1 MMQQFKSLY
10 LLGIGLLFLV
20 SCYVLPPIFQ
30 LSNAKTAEKI
40 QELVISM
47 QQKAETD
54 LAELKTKLENGAEF
68 NPKYDFNKNEK
79 TFLVY
84 EDDSLIFWT
93 DDHSTF
99 DRKELNSNKS
109 CIISSNAIYLKTK
122 IQSDNNTLYCLN
134 LLQYRY
140 PINNKS
146 LQNSFSKKLDFPAL
160 SSINLTG
167 GDSAVSIDGSKPDFY
182 VNFKNHE
189 TSNSVLGFF
198 IFLFLISIYFI
209 FYIFPSTLKSNK
221 LLVSIFLAFGVRL
234 LLFFQLPSIF
244 YELLLFQPKF
254 FAINEAVPSLGDLL
268 FHVLLLFYVLYQLR
282 VSLSLTKSV
291 LLSVFIQVASIALSL
306 ITIGVFHESVYSSQI
321 NFNFNNL
328 FNLNYLSIIAFV
340 SFSLLV
346 CCNLI
351 LIDLAFSLAA
361 ETFNSKNYN
370 WFIAGFFTL
379 SILASLLVSSAKLE
393 LFWILPIVL
402 LFAFRNHKSS
412 SKNIF
417 VVLLLLIYVSSVIS
431 FSISKSIEERK
442 QLQQK
447 HIAEKLAEERDPVAE
462 FMFNGLQQEIL
473 QDQYLQNQANN
484 YWNKQEE
491 IDQYL
496 FDTYFNGYWEK
507 YQISFVLCAKEDL
520 LLADGQET
528 DCWNYFN
535 RRLRLEGSRVSSS
548 NLFQLNNYAGRIDY
562 IAEIPILGD
571 SVLRKLIIEFST
583 VYLNENEGYPELLI
597 DEKTKVSSLSLDDY
611 SFAVYNEK
619 KLVYKTGGYNFSTQ
633 LKISELGQRSFYQYP
648 SEDHQHFAYQK
659 DKNVTILL
667 SRKQYSFYD
676 FLTSLAYILVITS
689 CCFLPAAIGL
699 KYFPFHVKLSV
710 HDFSTKIQLFL
721 IGSILT
727 SLIFLAWG
735 TTFYIKK
742 QYQAKNETTLQ
753 EKLRSVNLELE
764 SKIGAEEFLAEEL
777 TDYVTAYLVK
787 FSNVFYSDINL
798 YTTRGELYATSRAEL
813 FDKGIKSKRMNP
825 QALFALQNKNKAQ
838 WVQEET
844 IGELSYLSAYIPF
857 KNFDNEVIGYLN
869 LPYFAK
875 QGALEKEISN
885 FLVSTLNIYV
895 GIFALA
901 LLISVLLINQL
912 SKPLLL
918 IRQQIS
924 KLKLGSN
931 IELIEWSS
939 KDEIGALVQ
948 EYNRIAIE
956 LNESAEELAK
966 NEREVAWREM
976 AKQVAHE
983 IKNPLTPMKLSI
995 QHLQRS
1001 VNMDS
1006 TELKERIER
1015 TTTTLVEQIETLSN
1029 IATAF
1034 SSFAKL
1040 PSKELQLLDVI
1051 PILKNA
1057 VELYAHSLLIKLEV
1071 PENLTS
1077 AVIMG
1082 DKDQLLRVFN
1092 NVIKNAVQAT
1102 ENIESPAIKVFIE
1115 DLENYY
1121 LVRISDNGT
1130 GITERQA
1137 ERIFEPN
1144 FTTKSSGTGLG
1155 LAMSKSIVDQMNGK
1169 ITFTSTENVGTTFR
1183 IELPKA

>member
-1 MMQQFKSLY
+1 MQKFRAFY
-10 LLGIGLLFLV
+10 LLGTGLLFLA
-20 SCYVLPPIFQ
+20 SCYILPPLIQ
-30 LSNAKTAEKI
+30 LSNDETAEKV
-40 QELVISM
+40 QELVLSL
-47 QQKAETD
+47 QHQAEED
-54 LAELKTKLENGAEF
+54 LEGLQVKLKHGAEF
-68 NPKYDFNKNEK
+68 NPKFNFDKNEK

-84 EDDSLIFWT
+84 EKDSLTFWT

-99 DRKELNSNKS
+99 SIKDLKS
-109 CIISSNAIYLKTK
+109 KQSYIIASNAIYLKSELQIDSK
-122 IQSDNNTLYCLN
+122 TLFCLN
-134 LLQYRY
+134 LLQYKY
-140 PINNKS
+140 PISNKS
-146 LQNSFSKKLDFPAL
+146 LQNKFAKKLDFPAL
-160 SSINLTG
+160 ASISLNNGDAEIKNKSSKTVFFI
-167 GDSAVSIDGSKPDFY
+167 
-182 VNFKNHE
+182 NFKKHE
-189 TSNSVLGFF
+189 TSNYVLGFF
-198 IFLFLISIYFI
+198 IFLFLISTYFI
-209 FYIFPSTLKSNK
+209 FYIFPS
-221 LLVSIFLAFGVRL
+221 LLHSKRLWWSLFLASIIRL

-244 YELLLFQPKF
+244 YELQLFQSEF
-254 FAINEAVPSLGDLL
+254 FAINSLVPSLGDLL
-268 FHVLLLFYVLYQLR
+268 FHVLLIFYVLYQLR
-282 VSLSLTKSV
+282 VSLRVAKSV
-291 LLSVFIQVASIALSL
+291 SLSILILLLSVVLGIGSIA
-306 ITIGVFHESVYSSQI
+306 IFHESVYSSQI

-340 SFSLLV
+340 IFSLIV

-351 LIDLAFSLAA
+351 LIDLAFSITAK
-361 ETFNSKNYN
+361 TFKSKNYK
-370 WFIAGFFTL
+370 WLVLGHFSLTIISTLLIADGKFEYYWL
-379 SILASLLVSSAKLE
+379 
-393 LFWILPIVL
+393 LPIIL
-402 LFAFRNHKSS
+402 LFALRQHKNST
-412 SKNIF
+412 KNILA
-417 VVLLLLIYVSSVIS
+417 VLILLIYVSSVIS
-431 FSISKSIEERK
+431 FTISNSIEERK

-447 HIAEKLAEERDPVAE
+447 YIAEKLAEERDPVAE
-462 FMFNGLQQEIL
+462 YMFNNLQQEIL
-473 QDQYLQNQANN
+473 DDKFIQDNARE

-491 IDQYL
+491 IDDYL
-496 FDTYFNGYWEK
+496 FDKYFNGYWEK
-507 YQISFVLCAKEDL
+507 YQINFVLCAQEDL

-528 DCWNYFN
+528 NCWSYFD
-535 RRLRLEGSRVSSS
+535 RRLRLEGRRISSS

-562 IAEIPILGD
+562 IAEIPISGD
-571 SVLRKLIIEFST
+571 SISRKLIIELST
-583 VYLNENEGYPELLI
+583 VYLNENEGYPELLL
-597 DEKTKVSSLSLDDY
+597 DEKTKASSLSLEDY

-619 KLVYKTGGYNFSTQ
+619 KLVYKTGSYNFSTQ
-633 LKISELGQRSFYQYP
+633 LKISELGHRSYYQYP
-648 SEDHQHFAYQK
+648 SVNHQHFAYQK
-659 DKNVTILL
+659 DNNVTILL
-667 SRKQYSFYD
+667 SRKRYSFYD

-689 CCFLPAAIGL
+689 CCFLLAAIGL
-699 KYFPFHVKLSV
+699 KHFPFHVKLSV

-721 IGSILT
+721 IGSILS

-742 QYQAKNETTLQ
+742 QYKAKNETTLQ

-764 SKIGAEEFLAEEL
+764 SKVGAEEFLAEEL

-798 YTTRGELYATSRAEL
+798 YTTKGTLYSTSRPEL
-813 FDKGIKSKRMNP
+813 FEKGIKSKRMNP
-825 QALFALQNKNKAQ
+825 QALYALQNENKAQ

-857 KNFDNEVIGYLN
+857 KNFDNEVIGFLN

-924 KLKLGSN
+924 KLKLGSA
-931 IELIEWSS
+931 IELIEWNS

-956 LNESAEELAK
+956 LNESAVELAK
-966 NEREVAWREM
+966 TEREVAWREM

-1001 VNMDS
+1001 ANMNSD
-1006 TELKERIER
+1006 ELKERIER

-1040 PSKELQLLDVI
+1040 PSKELQELNVI

-1057 VELYAHSLLIKLEV
+1057 VDLYSHSLFVKLEV
-1071 PENLTS
+1071 PENLTM
-1077 AVIMG
+1077 ALILG

-1102 ENIESPAIKVFIE
+1102 EYIENSIINVSIEANEKSFFIK
-1115 DLENYY
+1115 
-1121 LVRISDNGT
+1121 ISDNGT
-1130 GITERQA
+1130 GISETQA

-1155 LAMSKSIVDQMNGK
+1155 LAMSKSIIDQMNGK
-1169 ITFTSTENVGTTFR
+1169 ITFTSNETVGTTFQ

>member
-20 SCYVLPPIFQ
+20 SCCVLPPIFQ

-47 QQKAETD
+47 QQKAQTD

-109 CIISSNAIYLKTK
+109 CIISSNSIYLKTK
-122 IQSDNNTLYCLN
+122 IQSDNNTIYCLN

-140 PINNKS
+140 PISNKS

-209 FYIFPSTLKSNK
+209 FYIFPSTLKTNK
-221 LLVSIFLAFGVRL
+221 LLVSIFLAFWVRL
-234 LLFFQLPSIF
+234 LLFFELPSIF

-282 VSLSLTKSV
+282 VSLRLTKSV
-291 LLSVFIQVASIALSL
+291 LLSVFILVASIALSL
-306 ITIGVFHESVYSSQI
+306 ITIEVFHESVYSSQI

-351 LIDLAFSLAA
+351 LIDLAFSLVA

-370 WFIAGFFTL
+370 WFIAGFFSL

-528 DCWNYFN
+528 DCWNYFH

-611 SFAVYNEK
+611 SFAVYNEN

-798 YTTRGELYATSRAEL
+798 YTTRGALYATSRAEL

-931 IELIEWSS
+931 IELIEWNS

-1001 VNMDS
+1001 VNINS

-1057 VELYAHSLLIKLEV
+1057 VELYAHSLLIELEV
-1071 PENLTS
+1071 PEDLTS

-1082 DKDQLLRVFN
+1082 DNDQLLRVFN
-1092 NVIKNAVQAT
+1092 NVLKNAVQAT

-1121 LVRISDNGT
+1121 VVKVSDNGI

-1155 LAMSKSIVDQMNGK
+1155 LAMSKSIVDNMNGK
-1169 ITFTSTENVGTTFR
+1169 ITFTSTVNVGTTFQ

>member
-1 MMQQFKSLY
+1 MMQQFRALY
-10 LLGIGLLFLV
+10 LLGIGLVFLA
-20 SCYVLPPIFQ
+20 SCYILPPFFQ
-30 LSNAKTAEKI
+30 LSEEKTAEKV
-40 QELVISM
+40 QDLVLFLEHE
-47 QQKAETD
+47 AAAD
-54 LAELKTKLENGAEF
+54 LDQLKNKLAHGAEF
-68 NPKYDFNKNEK
+68 NPRFNFDKNEK

-84 EDDSLIFWT
+84 EEDSLTFWT

-99 DRKELNSNKS
+99 SIQELSASKS
-109 CIISSNAIYLKTK
+109 CVIASNAIYLKHEL
-122 IQSDNNTLYCLN
+122 QVDNKTLYCLN

-140 PINNKS
+140 PISNKS
-146 LQNSFSKKLDFPAL
+146 LQNKFANKLDFPAL
-160 SSINLTG
+160 AAIHLNTGDAAIETKDGKTAFFINFQ
-167 GDSAVSIDGSKPDFY
+167 K
-182 VNFKNHE
+182 HE

-198 IFLFLISIYFI
+198 IFLFLISLYFV
-209 FYIFPSTLKSNK
+209 FYIFLSLLKKNK
-221 LLVSIFLAFGVRL
+221 IWWSFLFASAFRL

-244 YELLLFQPKF
+244 SELQLFQSAF
-254 FAINEAVPSLGDLL
+254 FAISDLIPSLGDLL
-268 FHVLLLFYVLYQLR
+268 FHTVLLFYLIYQLR
-282 VSLSLTKSV
+282 VSLRRTNSV
-291 LLSVFIQVASIALSL
+291 LLSLFILLFSVGFGMVSIA
-306 ITIGVFHESVYSSQI
+306 IFHESVYSSQI
-321 NFNFNNL
+321 SFNFNNL

-340 SFSLLV
+340 IFSLLI

-351 LIDLAFSLAA
+351 LIDLTFLAA
-361 ETFNSKNYN
+361 SRTFNSKNYK
-370 WFIAGFFTL
+370 WFIIGYFSIAIGSTLLIAGGTVEYYWL
-379 SILASLLVSSAKLE
+379 
-393 LFWILPIVL
+393 LPILL
-402 LFAFRNHKSS
+402 LFTFRNHKSS
-412 SKNIF
+412 SKNIL

-431 FSISKSIEERK
+431 FTVSKSIEERK

-462 FMFNGLQQEIL
+462 YMFNNIQKQIL
-473 QDQYLQNQANN
+473 KDTFLRNN
-484 YWNKQEE
+484 ASEYWNKQEE

-496 FDTYFNGYWEK
+496 FTKYFNGYWEK
-507 YQISFVLCAKEDL
+507 YQISFVLCANGDL

-528 DCWNYFN
+528 DCWSYFE
-535 RRLRLEGSRVSSS
+535 RRLRLEGSRISSS

-562 IAEIPILGD
+562 IAEIPISGD
-571 SVLRKLIIEFST
+571 SISRKLIIELST
-583 VYLNENEGYPELLI
+583 VYLNENEGYPELLL
-597 DEKTKVSSLSLDDY
+597 DEKTKASSLSLDDY
-611 SFAVYNEK
+611 SFAVYNK
-619 KLVYKTGGYNFSTQ
+619 NKLVYKTGGYNFSTQ
-633 LKISELGQRSFYQYP
+633 LKISELGYRSYYQYP
-648 SEDHQHFAYQK
+648 SENYQHFAYQK
-659 DKNVTILL
+659 DNDVTILL
-667 SRKQYSFYD
+667 SRKRYSFYD

-689 CCFLPAAIGL
+689 CCFLFAAIGL
-699 KYFPFHVKLSV
+699 IHFPFHVKLSV

-721 IGSILT
+721 IGSILS
-727 SLIFLAWG
+727 SLLFLAWG

-742 QYQAKNETTLQ
+742 QYKAKNETTLQ

-764 SKIGAEEFLAEEL
+764 SKVGVEAFLAEEL

-798 YTTRGELYATSRAEL
+798 YNTEGALYATSRPEL
-813 FDKGIKSKRMNP
+813 FEKGIKSKRMNP
-825 QALFALQNKNKAQ
+825 QALFALQNENKAQ

-844 IGELSYLSAYIPF
+844 IGELTYLSAYIPF

-875 QGALEKEISN
+875 QGTLEKEISN

-918 IRQQIS
+918 IRKQIS
-924 KLKLGSN
+924 KLKLGSD
-931 IELIEWSS
+931 IELIEWNS

-956 LNESAEELAK
+956 LNESAVELAK
-966 NEREVAWREM
+966 TEREVAWREM

-1001 VNMDS
+1001 TNLNSD
-1006 TELKERIER
+1006 ELKERIER
-1015 TTTTLVEQIETLSN
+1015 TTTTLIEQIETLSN

-1040 PSKELQLLDVI
+1040 PGKELQELDVI

-1057 VELYAHSLLIKLEV
+1057 VNLYAHSLTVKLEV
-1071 PENLTS
+1071 PENVIT
-1077 AVIMG
+1077 AVVLC

-1102 ENIESPAIKVFIE
+1102 ENSKDPTINVSIERDENSFFIKI
-1115 DLENYY
+1115 N
-1121 LVRISDNGT
+1121 DNGN
-1130 GITERQA
+1130 GISTTQA

-1155 LAMSKSIVDQMNGK
+1155 LAMSKSIIDHMNGK
-1169 ITFTSTENVGTTFR
+1169 ITFTSNENVGTTFQ

>member
-20 SCYVLPPIFQ
+20 SCCVLPPIFQ

-47 QQKAETD
+47 QQKAQTD

-109 CIISSNAIYLKTK
+109 CIISSNSIYLKTK
-122 IQSDNNTLYCLN
+122 IQSDNNTIYCLN

-140 PINNKS
+140 PISNKS

-209 FYIFPSTLKSNK
+209 FYIFPSTLKTNK
-221 LLVSIFLAFGVRL
+221 LLVSIFLAFWVRL
-234 LLFFQLPSIF
+234 LLFFELPSIF

-282 VSLSLTKSV
+282 VSLRLTKSV
-291 LLSVFIQVASIALSL
+291 LLSVFILVASIALSL
-306 ITIGVFHESVYSSQI
+306 ITIEVFHESVYSSQI

-351 LIDLAFSLAA
+351 LIDLAFSLVA

-370 WFIAGFFTL
+370 WFIAGFFSL

-528 DCWNYFN
+528 DCWNYFH

-611 SFAVYNEK
+611 SFAVYNEN

-798 YTTRGELYATSRAEL
+798 YTTRGALYATSRAEL

-931 IELIEWSS
+931 IELIEWNS

-1001 VNMDS
+1001 VNINS

-1057 VELYAHSLLIKLEV
+1057 VELYAHSLLIELEV
-1071 PENLTS
+1071 PEDLTS

-1092 NVIKNAVQAT
+1092 NVLKNAVQAT

-1121 LVRISDNGT
+1121 VVKVSDNGI

-1155 LAMSKSIVDQMNGK
+1155 LAMSKSIVDNMNGK
-1169 ITFTSTENVGTTFR
+1169 ITFTSTVNVGTTFQ

>member
-1 MMQQFKSLY
+1 M
-10 LLGIGLLFLV
+10 
-20 SCYVLPPIFQ
+20 
-30 LSNAKTAEKI
+30 
-40 QELVISM
+40 
-47 QQKAETD
+47 
-54 LAELKTKLENGAEF
+54 
-68 NPKYDFNKNEK
+68 
-79 TFLVY
+79 
-84 EDDSLIFWT
+84 
-93 DDHSTF
+93 
-99 DRKELNSNKS
+99 
-109 CIISSNAIYLKTK
+109 
-122 IQSDNNTLYCLN
+122 
-134 LLQYRY
+134 
-140 PINNKS
+140 
-146 LQNSFSKKLDFPAL
+146 
-160 SSINLTG
+160 
-167 GDSAVSIDGSKPDFY
+167 
-182 VNFKNHE
+182 
-189 TSNSVLGFF
+189 
-198 IFLFLISIYFI
+198 
-209 FYIFPSTLKSNK
+209 
-221 LLVSIFLAFGVRL
+221 
-234 LLFFQLPSIF
+234 
-244 YELLLFQPKF
+244 
-254 FAINEAVPSLGDLL
+254 
-268 FHVLLLFYVLYQLR
+268 
-282 VSLSLTKSV
+282 
-291 LLSVFIQVASIALSL
+291 
-306 ITIGVFHESVYSSQI
+306 
-321 NFNFNNL
+321 
-328 FNLNYLSIIAFV
+328 
-340 SFSLLV
+340 
-346 CCNLI
+346 
-351 LIDLAFSLAA
+351 
-361 ETFNSKNYN
+361 
-370 WFIAGFFTL
+370 
-379 SILASLLVSSAKLE
+379 
-393 LFWILPIVL
+393 
-402 LFAFRNHKSS
+402 
-412 SKNIF
+412 
-417 VVLLLLIYVSSVIS
+417 
-431 FSISKSIEERK
+431 
-442 QLQQK
+442 
-447 HIAEKLAEERDPVAE
+447 
-462 FMFNGLQQEIL
+462 
-473 QDQYLQNQANN
+473 
-484 YWNKQEE
+484 
-491 IDQYL
+491 
-496 FDTYFNGYWEK
+496 
-507 YQISFVLCAKEDL
+507 
-520 LLADGQET
+520 
-528 DCWNYFN
+528 
-535 RRLRLEGSRVSSS
+535 
-548 NLFQLNNYAGRIDY
+548 
-562 IAEIPILGD
+562 
-571 SVLRKLIIEFST
+571 
-583 VYLNENEGYPELLI
+583 LI
-597 DEKTKVSSLSLDDY
+597 DEKTKESSLSLDNY

-619 KLVYKTGGYNFSTQ
+619 KLVYKTGSYNFSTQ

-659 DKNVTILL
+659 DKDVTILL
-667 SRKQYSFYD
+667 SRKRYSFYD

-798 YTTRGELYATSRAEL
+798 YNTRGSLYATSRAEL

-825 QALFALQNKNKAQ
+825 QALFALQNNNKAQ

-924 KLKLGSN
+924 KLKLGSS

-1040 PSKELQLLDVI
+1040 PSKELLQIDVI

-1057 VELYAHSLLIKLEV
+1057 VDLYAHSLFIKLEV
-1071 PENLTS
+1071 PESLTS
-1077 AVIMG
+1077 SIIMG

-1102 ENIESPAIKVFIE
+1102 ENIENPEIKVSIE
-1115 DLENYY
+1115 DVENSYIIN
-1121 LVRISDNGT
+1121 VKDNGT
-1130 GITERQA
+1130 GITETQA

-1155 LAMSKSIVDQMNGK
+1155 LAMSKSIVDHMNGK
-1169 ITFTSTENVGTTFR
+1169 ITFTSVENVGTTFQ

>member
-1 MMQQFKSLY
+1 MQQFRSLY
-10 LLGIGLLFLV
+10 VLVIGLLFLV
-20 SCYVLPPIFQ
+20 SCYILPPFFQ
-30 LSNAKTAEKI
+30 LSNTKTVEKI
-40 QELVISM
+40 EEILLSM
-47 QQKAETD
+47 QDNAEAD
-54 LAELKTKLENGAEF
+54 LIELNTKLEKGAEF
-68 NPKYDFNKNEK
+68 NPKYNFNKNEK

-84 EDDSLIFWT
+84 QNDSLFFWT
-93 DDHSTF
+93 DDHSVF
-99 DRKELNSNKS
+99 DIADLRSNKI
-109 CIISSNAIYLKTK
+109 CINSSNAIYLKTSLQAGNK
-122 IQSDNNTLYCLN
+122 ELYSFT
-134 LLQYRY
+134 LLQHNY
-140 PINNKS
+140 PIRNKS
-146 LQNSFSKKLDFPAL
+146 LQNKFSKKLDFPAIRSFSL
-160 SSINLTG
+160 TNGDAEVIIN
-167 GDSAVSIDGSKPDFY
+167 GSQPDFY
-182 VNFKNHE
+182 VNFETHE
-189 TSNSVLGFF
+189 ASNSVLAFF
-198 IFLFLISIYFI
+198 TFLFLISFYFI
-209 FYIFPSTLKSNK
+209 FFIFPSTLKSNK
-221 LLVSIFLAFGVRL
+221 LWTSILVAIGIRL

-244 YELLLFQPKF
+244 YELQLFQPKF
-254 FAINEAVPSLGDLL
+254 FAINESIPSLGDLF
-268 FHVLLLFYVLYQLR
+268 FHVLLLFYILYQLR
-282 VSLSLTKSV
+282 VWLRLSKSV
-291 LLSVFIQVASIALSL
+291 FLSIVFPIAASLLGMG
-306 ITIGVFHESVYSSQI
+306 TIVLFHESVYSSQI

-328 FNLNYLSIIAFV
+328 FNLNYLSVIAFV
-340 SFSLLV
+340 TFSLLI
-346 CCNLI
+346 CCNLV
-351 LIDLAFSLAA
+351 LIDFAFAVA
-361 ETFNSKNYN
+361 KNTFNIKKRR
-370 WFIAGFFTL
+370 WFIASFFC
-379 SILASLLVSSAKLE
+379 LAVLLPVLVDSAKLE
-393 LFWILPIVL
+393 LYWLVPILL
-402 LFAFRNHKSS
+402 LFAIRSGKGA

-417 VVLLLLIYVSSVIS
+417 TVLLLLIYSSSVVS
-431 FSISKSIEERK
+431 FTVSKSIEERK

-462 FMFNGLQQEIL
+462 YMFNGVQQEIL
-473 QDQYLQNQANN
+473 KDSYLKDNSSN
-484 YWNKQEE
+484 YWSNQEE

-496 FDTYFNGYWEK
+496 RDNYFNGYWEK
-507 YQISFVLCAKEDL
+507 YQINFVVCAKGDP

-528 DCWNYFN
+528 DCWNYFDC
-535 RRLRLEGSRVSSS
+535 RLRLEGSRVSSS

-562 IAEIPILGD
+562 IAEIPISRD
-571 SVLRKLIIEFST
+571 SVLTKLIIEFST
-583 VYLNENEGYPELLI
+583 IYLNENEGYPELLI

-611 SFAVYNEK
+611 SFAVYSDK
-619 KLVYKTGGYNFSTQ
+619 KLVYKTGEYNFSTQ
-633 LKISELGQRSFYQYP
+633 LKISELGERSFYQYP

-667 SRKQYSFYD
+667 SRKRYSFYD

-689 CCFLPAAIGL
+689 CCFLPAIISL
-699 KYFPFHVKLSV
+699 KYFPFYVKLSV

-721 IGSILT
+721 IGSILS

-798 YTTRGELYATSRAEL
+798 YTTRGSLYATSRPEL
-813 FDKGIKSKRMNP
+813 FDKGIKSKHMNP
-825 QALFALQNKNKAQ
+825 QALFALQNENKAQ

-875 QGALEKEISN
+875 QGALENEISN

-901 LLISVLLINQL
+901 LLISVVLINQL

-924 KLKLGSN
+924 KLKLGSS

-1001 VNMDS
+1001 INLNND
-1006 TELKERIER
+1006 ELKERVER

-1040 PSKELQLLDVI
+1040 PSKELQPLDVL
-1051 PILKNA
+1051 PILKSA
-1057 VELYAHSLLIKLEV
+1057 VDLYVHSFYITLEV
-1071 PENLTS
+1071 PESLTS
-1077 AVIMG
+1077 AIIMG

-1102 ENIESPAIKVFIE
+1102 EKTINPAIIVS
-1115 DLENYY
+1115 LEEQGNSYF
-1121 LVRISDNGT
+1121 VQINDNGT
-1130 GITERQA
+1130 GISETQS

-1155 LAMSKSIVDQMNGK
+1155 LAMSKSIVNHMNGQ
-1169 ITFTSTENVGTTFR
+1169 ITFTSEANVGTTFS

>member
-1 MMQQFKSLY
+1 MMQQFRSLY
-10 LLGIGLLFLV
+10 VLGIGLLFLV

-30 LSNAKTAEKI
+30 LSNTKAAEKI
-40 QELVISM
+40 QELVLSM
-47 QQKAETD
+47 QENAEADLNDLKA
-54 LAELKTKLENGAEF
+54 KLENGAEF

-84 EDDSLIFWT
+84 KQDSLIFWT
-93 DDHSTF
+93 DDHSIF
-99 DRKELNSNKS
+99 NEKELNSENS
-109 CIISSNAIYLKTK
+109 CITSSNAIYLKTS
-122 IQSDNNTLYCLN
+122 IQSGNSTLYCLT
-134 LLQYRY
+134 LLQHRY
-140 PINNKS
+140 PIRNKS
-146 LQNSFSKKLDFPAL
+146 LQNRFFKKLDFSAL
-160 SSINLTG
+160 SSISLSV
-167 GDSAVSIDGSKPDFY
+167 GDRAISLGESKLAFF
-182 VNFKNHE
+182 VNFKTHE
-189 TSNSVLGFF
+189 TSNAVLGFF
-198 IFLFLISIYFI
+198 IFLFLICIYFI
-209 FYIFPSTLKSNK
+209 FYTFTSVLKNNK
-221 LLVSIFLAFGVRL
+221 LLISLLFAFGMRL
-234 LLFFQLPSIF
+234 LLFFKLPSIF
-244 YELLLFQPKF
+244 RELQLFQPKF
-254 FAINEAVPSLGDLL
+254 FAINETIPSLGDLL
-268 FHVLLLFYVLYQLR
+268 LHLLLLFYVLYQLR
-282 VSLSLTKSV
+282 VSLRLTKSV
-291 LLSVFIQVASIALSL
+291 FLSTIIPVLSIALGL
-306 ITIGVFHESVYSSQI
+306 ISIEVFHLSVYSSQI

-340 SFSLLV
+340 SFSLTI
-346 CCNLI
+346 CCNLV
-351 LIDLAFSLAA
+351 LIDLAFSLTTK
-361 ETFNSKNYN
+361 TFNSKTYR
-370 WFIAGFFTL
+370 WFSFGFFSL
-379 SILASLLVSSAKLE
+379 SILTFLIVNPNKLE
-393 LFWILPIVL
+393 LLWISPIVL

-431 FSISKSIEERK
+431 YTVSESIEERK

-462 FMFNGLQQEIL
+462 FMFIGLQQKIL
-473 QDQYLQNQANN
+473 IDEYLQENANN
-484 YWNKQEE
+484 YWSKQEE

-496 FDTYFNGYWEK
+496 FNNYFNGYWEK
-507 YQISFVLCAKEDL
+507 YQISFVVCAKGDL

-528 DCWNYFN
+528 DCWNYFD
-535 RRLRLEGSRVSSS
+535 RRLQIEGSRVSSS

-562 IAEIPILGD
+562 IAEIPIIGD

-611 SFAVYNEK
+611 SFAVYKDN
-619 KLVYKTGGYNFSTQ
+619 KLVYKTGEYNFSTQ
-633 LKISELGQRSFYQYP
+633 LKISELGERSYYQY
-648 SEDHQHFAYQK
+648 SSMDHQHFAYQK

-667 SRKQYSFYD
+667 SRQHYSFYN
-676 FLTSLAYILVITS
+676 FLTSLAYILMITS
-689 CCFLPAAIGL
+689 CCFLPAALGL
-699 KYFPFHVKLSV
+699 QYFPFHVKLSI

-721 IGSILT
+721 IGSILS

-742 QYQAKNETTLQ
+742 QYQAKNKTTLQ

-777 TDYVTAYLVK
+777 TDYVSAYLVK

-798 YTTRGELYATSRAEL
+798 YSTRGFLYATSRPEL

-825 QALFALQNKNKAQ
+825 QALFALQNESKAQ
-838 WVQEET
+838 WVQEEI
-844 IGELSYLSAYIPF
+844 IGELSFLSAYIPF

-924 KLKLGSN
+924 KLKLGSS
-931 IELIEWSS
+931 IDLIEWSS

-1001 VNMDS
+1001 ANMNSD
-1006 TELKERIER
+1006 ELKERIER
-1015 TTTTLVEQIETLSN
+1015 TTTTIVEQIETLSN

-1040 PSKELQLLDVI
+1040 PSKELQQLDII
-1051 PILKNA
+1051 PIIKNA
-1057 VELYAHSLLIKLEV
+1057 VELYTHSLLIKLEV
-1071 PENLTS
+1071 PESLST
-1077 AVIMG
+1077 AAIMG
-1082 DKDQLLRVFN
+1082 DKGQLLRVFN

-1102 ENIESPAIKVFIE
+1102 ENNESPAIIVSIE
-1115 DLENYY
+1115 DAENTY
-1121 LVRISDNGT
+1121 LVKINDNGT
-1130 GITERQA
+1130 GITETQS

-1155 LAMSKSIVDQMNGK
+1155 LAMSKSIVDHMNGK
-1169 ITFTSTENVGTTFR
+1169 ITFTSNENVGTTFQ

>member
-1 MMQQFKSLY
+1 MQKFRTFY
-10 LLGIGLLFLV
+10 LLGIGLLFLL
-20 SCYVLPPIFQ
+20 SCYILPPIFQ
-30 LSNAKTAEKI
+30 LSNSKTTDKV
-40 QELVISM
+40 QDLVLTLERT
-47 QQKAETD
+47 ATE
-54 LAELKTKLENGAEF
+54 ELKELKAKLDQGAEF
-68 NPKYDFNKNEK
+68 NPKYNYNKKEK
-79 TFLVY
+79 TFLAY
-84 EDDSLIFWT
+84 QGDSLTFWT
-93 DDHSTF
+93 DDNSTF
-99 DRKELNSNKS
+99 NLKELQSKNS
-109 CIISSNAIYLKTK
+109 CIFASNAIYLKTQ
-122 IQSDNNTLYCLN
+122 IEAGNQTLFCLD
-134 LLQYRY
+134 LLQYNY
-140 PINNKS
+140 PLSNES
-146 LQNSFSKKLDFPAL
+146 LQNKFSKKLDFTTLGSISLEKGDAKIHVNNS
-160 SSINLTG
+160 SSI
-167 GDSAVSIDGSKPDFY
+167 FY
-182 VNFKNHE
+182 INFKTHE

-198 IFLFLISIYFI
+198 IFLFLISLYFT
-209 FYIFPSTLKSNK
+209 FYLFPTSMKSTK
-221 LLVSIFLAFGVRL
+221 LLGLIGLAFGFRL
-234 LLFFQLPSIF
+234 WLFFQLPPIF
-244 YELLLFQPKF
+244 NELRLFQSEL
-254 FAINEAVPSLGDLL
+254 FAINDLVPSLGDLFL
-268 FHVLLLFYVLYQLR
+268 HVLLLFYVLYQIR
-282 VSLSLTKSV
+282 VSLRFSRSKSLSILV
-291 LLSVFIQVASIALSL
+291 SAISIVFGFLTV
-306 ITIGVFHESVYSSQI
+306 TVFHESIYSSQI

-340 SFSLLV
+340 CFSLLI

-351 LIDLAFSLAA
+351 LVEFAFSLGSRIFKSGKYKWFVICYFSTLTLSAWVF
-361 ETFNSKNYN
+361 FNSNFEYY
-370 WFIAGFFTL
+370 WLLPILLLFTL
-379 SILASLLVSSAKLE
+379 RKHKTSSKSILL
-393 LFWILPIVL
+393 
-402 LFAFRNHKSS
+402 
-412 SKNIF
+412 
-417 VVLLLLIYVSSVIS
+417 VLLLLIYVSSVIS
-431 FSISKSIEERK
+431 FTISKSIQQKK

-462 FMFNGLQQEIL
+462 YMFHEIQQEIL
-473 QDQYLQNQANN
+473 QDTFLRINGNN

-496 FDTYFNGYWEK
+496 YENYFNGYWEK
-507 YQISFVLCAKEDL
+507 YQISFVLCAKGDQ

-528 DCWNYFN
+528 DCWNFFE

-562 IAEIPILGD
+562 IAEIPIKGD
-571 SVLRKLIIEFST
+571 TVLRKLVIEFST
-583 VYLNENEGYPELLI
+583 IYLNENEGYPELLL
-597 DEKTKVSSLSLDDY
+597 DKKTKESSLSLDDY
-611 SFAVYNEK
+611 SFAVYSEE
-619 KLVYKTGGYNFSTQ
+619 KLVYKTGNYNFSTQ
-633 LKISELGQRSFYQYP
+633 LKISELGSRSFYQYP
-648 SEDHQHFAYQK
+648 SENHQHFAYQK
-659 DKNVTILL
+659 DSDVTILL
-667 SRKQYSFYD
+667 SRKRYSVYD

-689 CCFLPAAIGL
+689 CCFLVVAIGFN
-699 KYFPFHVKLSV
+699 YFPFHFKLSV

-721 IGSILT
+721 IGSILS
-727 SLIFLAWG
+727 SLLLLAWG

-798 YTTRGELYATSRAEL
+798 YTTGGTLYATSRPEL

-825 QALFALQNKNKAQ
+825 QALYALQAENKAQ
-838 WVQEET
+838 WVQEES

-924 KLKLGSN
+924 KLKLGSD

-1001 VNMDS
+1001 VSLNNE
-1006 TELKERIER
+1006 ELRERIER

-1040 PSKELQLLDVI
+1040 PSKELQQLDAL

-1057 VELYAHSLLIKLEV
+1057 VELYAHSLTVTLELQ
-1071 PENLTS
+1071 EGLTS
-1077 AVIMG
+1077 AIVMG

-1092 NVIKNAVQAT
+1092 NVIKNAIQAT
-1102 ENIESPAIKVFIE
+1102 ENS
-1115 DLENYY
+1115 ENPNIIVSIAADENSYTIA
-1121 LVRISDNGT
+1121 VKDNGI
-1130 GITERQA
+1130 GISKTQA

-1155 LAMSKSIVDQMNGK
+1155 LAMSKSIVNHMNGT
-1169 ITFTSTENVGTTFR
+1169 ISFTSEESVGTTFQ
-1183 IELPKA
+1183 IQLPKA